1 MKTETVKIKNGAG
14 TIQSSAH
21 SFTEGS
27 EPIHI
32 APEEIEGQ
40 ELRDAWLS
48 LPAWECHKE
57 SKWTCPD
64 GLYEMEKV
72 EKPIVEDFSRGPAG
86 SIQYNKALTDYRP
99 WRIIKLLDKQYY
111 LTAGEKR
118 KLMKWAKL
126 LDK

>member
-40 ELRDAWLS
+40 ERIIS
-48 LPAWECHKE
+48 
-57 SKWTCPD
+57 SKIGAKFIYPDGLKYSIPD
-64 GLYEMEKV
+64 GLYEMEYIEGSKFMYRV
-72 EKPIVEDFSRGPAG
+72 IKRIEK
-86 SIQYNKALTDYRP
+86 
-99 WRIIKLLDKQYY
+99 
-111 LTAGEKR
+111 
-118 KLMKWAKL
+118 
-126 LDK
+126 

>member
-1 MKTETVKIKNGAG
+1 MKTETVEIKNGAG
-14 TIQSSAH
+14 TYRKVIKGL
-21 SFTEGS
+21 TTVNVRI
-27 EPIHI
+27 P
-32 APEEIEGQ
+32 PEQIEGQ